1 MDKIALD
8 VLLHTLQ
15 HDEKN
20 DPWLDLLRILNITG
34 PANSLQL
41 QAALHLSRDRL
52 PRLIEQI
59 NQLVKR
65 LPPLVVEFDHPIA
78 RPGVRGRAPTVYL
91 LGETGA
97 ALLRLTGEDR
107 NAHACGLKDDVPL
120 SHALAMVDVH
130 LCATAAG
137 VPIETDR
144 KLWFGAGQDIRPD
157 HVITL
162 DGRRILI
169 EIEQAAS
176 TDTQRRLCESVRHH
190 ADFFTSPESHDVEPV
205 VRLLINLPRGKVFQ
219 RTCHHWRV
227 AVEDVFAGYDTPP
240 YRLLALPL
248 NEFLQEPIWN
258 LPDIEV
264 DPRWLDLSEPPQP
277 AAHSQARAAEAAPA
291 ELLNLNPHDS
301 VLIMTALWQDY
312 RWHTSRPL
320 SKVPRPDR
328 ECFMLWRIIY
338 VASHDP
344 ALSALDRAGFPHASL
359 YLLMR
364 YLQLHEPLKKDL
376 TAALKRGQNAGRWNV
391 TLIRQWMQAVL
402 NIFLEYHGLYSSD
415 TLQVRAIATE
425 WASTTALH
433 ALDVDV
439 QIAPEVLRE
448 NDRPL
453 GRDEVARTE
462 RALAWVLRALFQHAR
477 HLDLG
482 NPPVFWRGG
491 EKHE

>member
-15 HDEKN
+15 TNLKDE
-20 DPWLDLLRILNITG
+20 PWLDLLRTLNITG
-34 PANSLQL
+34 TANSLQL

-52 PRLIEQI
+52 PRLIEQV
-59 NQLVKR
+59 NQLARR

-91 LGETGA
+91 LDETGA
-97 ALLRLTGEDR
+97 ALLRATGEDR
-107 NAHACGLKDDVPL
+107 NARTCGLKDDLPIA
-120 SHALAMVDVH
+120 HALAMLDVH

-144 KLWFGAGQDIRPD
+144 KLLFGAGKDIRPD
-157 HVITL
+157 HLITL
-162 DGRRILI
+162 DGRRYLI

-176 TDTQRRLCESVRHH
+176 SDTLRRLNENVLHRV
-190 ADFFTSPESHDVEPV
+190 AFFTSPESRDVEPV
-205 VRLLINLPRGKVFQ
+205 VRMLINLPRGKAFQ
-219 RTCHHWRV
+219 RTCHYWRV
-227 AVEDVFAGYDTPP
+227 AVESVFESLDTPP

-277 AAHSQARAAEAAPA
+277 AARSQARTVEAAPE
-291 ELLNLNPHDS
+291 ELLTLSPHDS
-301 VLIMTALWQDY
+301 ALILNALWQDY
-312 RWHTSRPL
+312 RWHTARQPSTA
-320 SKVPRPDR
+320 PRPDR
-328 ECFMLWRIIY
+328 ESFMLWRIIY

-359 YLLMR
+359 YLLKR

-448 NDRPL
+448 NDQPL